1 MKKSEI
7 VKELNTLRVI
17 LSDLTGETEIG
28 EYYIDVLSKAM
39 FVVGASK
46 WEFNTDYFDV
56 KCDEVAGDVYIDIYH
71 RDSKIDEHSYTINSI
86 ISDEDRGEA

>member
-1 MKKSEI
+1 
-7 VKELNTLRVI
+7 
-17 LSDLTGETEIG
+17 
-28 EYYIDVLSKAM
+28 M